1 VHIFVDPALP
11 LVDAHAITEQVEAA
25 VRQVA
30 GEGADVTVHA
40 EPLVPPQLSSKE

>member
-1 VHIFVDPALP
+1 LAE
-11 LVDAHAITEQVEAA
+11 AHAITDKVEAA

-40 EPLVPPQLSSKE
+40 EPLVPPQ